1 MSFSRRQFLKKSAL
15 IAAAATFV
23 PSKVI
28 FARDTNF
35 IAIRRNVGIYTNRGG
50 TIGWL
55 VNADAS
61 VVVDSQYPET
71 AEDCLIG
78 VQEKRAGNIDALI
91 NTHHHGD
98 HTGGNGVFRPSSDI
112 IVAHAEVPRLQRL
125 QAQMRSN
132 SDAVTVAD
140 TVYETEWRQ
149 KFGDETV
156 RLRHYGPAHTSGDS
170 VVTFENANIV
180 HMGDLVFNRV
190 FPFIDEAGG
199 AKILNWILL
208 LEQVVKDHDSDTVYI
223 FGHGQPSMGMTGTED
238 DIRHMRNYLS
248 ALVNHVENRH
258 NAGDSREDIV
268 SMVSIDGFE
277 NHISFGPRLSL
288 RANLEVAYNEIVG
301 G

>member
-71 AEDCLIG
+71 AADCLIG
-78 VQEKRAGNIDALI
+78 VQDKRPGNIDALI

-98 HTGGNGVFRPSSDI
+98 HTGGNGVFRPDSDI

-125 QAQMRSN
+125 QAQMRGS
-132 SDAVTVAD
+132 SADVTVAD

-149 KFGDETV
+149 EFGDETV

-208 LEQVVKDHDSDTVYI
+208 LEQVVEKYDDDTVYV
-223 FGHGQPSMGMTGTED
+223 FGHGQPSMGMTGTAD

-248 ALVNHVENRH
+248 ALVEHVEIRN
-258 NAGDSREDIV
+258 NAGDSRENIV
-268 SMVSIDGFE
+268 SMVSLEGFE